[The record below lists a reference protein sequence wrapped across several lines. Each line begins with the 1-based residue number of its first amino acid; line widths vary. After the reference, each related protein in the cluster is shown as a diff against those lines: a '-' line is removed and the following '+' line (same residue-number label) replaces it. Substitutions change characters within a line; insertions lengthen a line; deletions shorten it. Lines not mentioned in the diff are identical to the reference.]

1 MKEKFL
7 RFMRGRYGTDEFS
20 KFLLIAGFV
29 LVLIANFA
37 DSTIIYLLSTA
48 LIVFAYFRMF
58 SKDTYKCSQQ
68 NQKYLGM
75 KNRLLRGWRSRI
87 DILRQRKD
95 YRIFSCPSCKQ
106 KVRIPKGKGKVEITC
121 PKCAAKF
128 SRRS

>member
-1 MKEKFL
+1 
-7 RFMRGRYGTDEFS
+7 MRGRYGTDELS

-37 DSTIIYLLSTA
+37 GSTIIYLMSTA

-58 SKDTYKCSQQ
+58 SKDTYRCSLQ
-68 NQKYLGM
+68 NQKYLGV
-75 KNRLLRGWRSRI
+75 KNRLLRGWRGWV

-106 KVRIPKGKGKVEITC
+106 KVRIPKGRGKVEITC